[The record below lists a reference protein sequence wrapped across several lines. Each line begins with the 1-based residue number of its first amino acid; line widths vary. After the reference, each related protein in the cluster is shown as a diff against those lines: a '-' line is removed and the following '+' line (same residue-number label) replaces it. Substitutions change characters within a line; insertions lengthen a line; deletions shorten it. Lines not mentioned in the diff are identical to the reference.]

1 MADEKKG
8 TTSNYSKKP
17 MNNVELAK
25 KGGFR
30 SVATFDKHRERPAD
44 YGKHPYN
51 LDTAN
56 K

>member
-1 MADEKKG
+1 MANDKKG
-8 TTSNYSKKP
+8 TTSYYSKKP
-17 MNNVELAK
+17 MSKEELAK

-44 YGKHPYN
+44 YGKHPYK
-51 LDTAN
+51 LDTDN